1 MAMKSNGAGGLATG
15 SLAAVL
21 VLLASACA
29 HQMGKGAVSGA
40 AQQVVQGQE
49 ANADDPNRQIARVL
63 AQRAVEGAVAAL
75 DAPEQRARI
84 QQVVNAAVTEAVA
97 SALRTATEVPQ
108 GKNAGLAGERGVSPV
123 ALLMGQAART
133 AVEDAI
139 RRLIMD
145 LGGHG
150 EGPLAASLAATGKT
164 VSAAVVGS
172 TLDQLSELFP
182 GCRGPGAV
190 ACINHQ
196 IAAMSQSA
204 AVGFSTGLRESIGWP
219 LLIVAGLIGLL
230 LGLLSHW
237 LWSQRG
243 HGRQVLR
250 TRTT

>member
-1 MAMKSNGAGGLATG
+1 MSMRSNRAGGIATG
-15 SLAAVL
+15 SFAAV
-21 VLLASACA
+21 VALLAGACA

-40 AQQVVQGQE
+40 AQQVAQGQV

-84 QQVVNAAVTEAVA
+84 QQVVNAAVTEAVT

-108 GKNAGLAGERGVSPV
+108 GENAGLAGARGVSPV

-133 AVEDAI
+133 AIEDAI
-139 RRLIMD
+139 RELVVD

-150 EGPLAASLAATGKT
+150 EGPLAASLAGTGKT

-172 TLDQLSELFP
+172 ALDQLTELFP
-182 GCRGPGAV
+182 GCRGPDAV
-190 ACINHQ
+190 ACIDHQ

-204 AVGFSTGLRESIGWP
+204 AVGFSTGLRQSIGWP
-219 LLIVAGLIGLL
+219 LLVVAGLIGLL
-230 LGLLSHW
+230 LGLLGHW

-243 HGRQVLR
+243 QGRQLLR

>member
-1 MAMKSNGAGGLATG
+1 MKSNRAGGIATG
-15 SLAAVL
+15 LFAGAVA
-21 VLLASACA
+21 LLAGGCA
-29 HQMGKGAVSGA
+29 HQMGKGAVAGA
-40 AQQVVQGQE
+40 TQQVAQGQE
-49 ANADDPNRQIARVL
+49 ANAEDPSKQVSRVF

-75 DAPEQRARI
+75 DAPEQRAKI

-108 GKNAGLAGERGVSPV
+108 GENAGLAGERGVSPV

-133 AVEDAI
+133 AVEDSI
-139 RRLIMD
+139 RGLVVD

-150 EGPLAASLAATGKT
+150 EGPLAASLAGTGKT

-172 TLDQLSELFP
+172 ALDQLTELFP
-182 GCRGPGAV
+182 GCRGPDPV
-190 ACINHQ
+190 ACINRQ

-204 AVGFSTGLRESIGWP
+204 AVGFSTGLRQSIGWP
-219 LLIVAGLIGLL
+219 LLVVAGLIGLL
-230 LGLLSHW
+230 IGLLGHW